1 MARAIELARGLRI
14 GDPLGDVDV
23 GALISRSA
31 REQVERVIGELAD
44 RGAKVAHGGGVP
56 SHLSRGYFYEP
67 TLLELT
73 DPRRQELHRE
83 VFGPLATF
91 ARVRDVDEAI
101 ELANDS
107 DYGLGANIYTSSLEM
122 AMRAATELQ
131 AGTVWI
137 NDPLK
142 DNDAAP
148 FGGMKMSGLGRE
160 LGAEGIS
167 AFTQA
172 KHVHIDFA
180 QVPSPEWWFPYER
193 PAIPV
198 EEETAV

>member
-1 MARAIELARGLRI
+1 M
-14 GDPLGDVDV
+14 GDVDI
-23 GALISRSA
+23 GALVSRGA
-31 REQVERVIGELAD
+31 REQVERVIDELSGK
-44 RGAKVAHGGGVP
+44 GARVAHGGGAP
-56 SHLSRGYFYEP
+56 SHLDRGYYFEP
-67 TLLELT
+67 TLIEVD
-73 DPRRQELHRE
+73 DPRRQQLGRE
-83 VFGPLATF
+83 IFGPLATF
-91 ARVRDVDEAI
+91 TRVRDVDEAI
-101 ELANDS
+101 ELANDTE
-107 DYGLGANIYTSSLEM
+107 YGLGASIYTSSLET

-148 FGGMKMSGLGRE
+148 FGGFKASGLGRE

-180 QVPSPEWWFPYER
+180 QEPSPEWWFPYER
-193 PAIPV
+193 PAI
-198 EEETAV
+198 EATA

>member
-1 MARAIELARGLRI
+1 MGS
-14 GDPLGDVDV
+14 
-23 GALISRSA
+23 LISSDARS
-31 REQVERVIGELAD
+31 QVERTIEELRG
-44 RGAKVAHGGGVP
+44 RGAEVLLGGGVP
-56 SHLSRGYFYEP
+56 AGLDRGYFYEP
-67 TLLELT
+67 TILELA
-73 DPRRQELHRE
+73 DPRRQELRRE
-83 VFGPLATF
+83 IFGPLATF
-91 ARVRDVDEAI
+91 TPVKDVDEAI

-107 DYGLGANIYTSSLEM
+107 DFGLGANIYTSSLET
-122 AMRAATELQ
+122 AMRAATEIS

-148 FGGMKMSGLGRE
+148 FGGMKFSGLGRE
-160 LGAEGIS
+160 LGAEGLS

-193 PAIPV
+193 PAIDV
-198 EEETAV
+198 EAPAGAGD